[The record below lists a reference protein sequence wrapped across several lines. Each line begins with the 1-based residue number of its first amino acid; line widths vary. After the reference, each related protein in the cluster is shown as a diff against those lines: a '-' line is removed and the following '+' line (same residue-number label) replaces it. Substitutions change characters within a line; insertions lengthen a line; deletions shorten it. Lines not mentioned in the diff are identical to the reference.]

1 MGIRGSSTNCGS
13 LHWGGGGGGGA
24 GRVLKRISLFTDSYS
39 VAFRRQKRGDAE
51 DFGKGMRG
59 TQRVMGRTNS
69 GKACFPPSSP
79 QSFARR
85 LKATGYEWSFDRWN
99 MSWASSFNHGFPH
112 GRAKTPCKVL
122 LGVRRDGVKCSH
134 CKEWIPSGAKRG
146 NLVFF
151 YVLVVKVRLNGSNIL
166 LDNV

>member
-13 LHWGGGGGGGA
+13 LHWGGGGEA

-59 TQRVMGRTNS
+59 AQRVMGRTNS

-85 LKATGYEWSFDRWN
+85 LKATGYESGLLIGGICHGQAHLIMGPLMDGRKLRAKSSCASGVTGSN
-99 MSWASSFNHGFPH
+99 VLIARNGSLQGRSAGISSFF
-112 GRAKTPCKVL
+112 T
-122 LGVRRDGVKCSH
+122 
-134 CKEWIPSGAKRG
+134 
-146 NLVFF
+146 F
-151 YVLVVKVRLNGSNIL
+151 
-166 LDNV
+166 